1 MSFSIALPL
10 SGYGG
15 WKYLKRTEEAQ
26 MQRMQADPVMQRD
39 EAYFREKIGSVTTA
53 DQLVSDKRLL
63 RVALGAYGLSDDVNN
78 TFFIK
83 KVLQDGTLD
92 TTDLANKLTD
102 KNYAALSSAFGF
114 GDYTVPSTK
123 LSTFADDILARYEQ
137 RKFEEAVG
145 DSNGDYRIALYA
157 ERELPALAAKTLSGD
172 GKWFSIMGSPP
183 LREFFETAYGLPSS
197 FSTMDVDQQLVVLKE
212 KTDRMFGDSDVD
224 QFTTGDTLDKMVRQ
238 YLLRAEIAA
247 GASSYGSGSAALQIL
262 QAGQSSLASL
272 MAR

>member
-15 WKYLKRTEEAQ
+15 WKFLRRTEEAQ
-26 MQRMQADPVMQRD
+26 MQRMQADPIMQRD

-63 RVALGAYGLSDDVNN
+63 RVALGAYGLSGDVNN
-78 TFFIK
+78 TYFIK

-92 TTDLANKLTD
+92 TGDLANRLTD

-114 GDYTVPSTK
+114 GDYSVPATQV
-123 LSTFADDILARYEQ
+123 STFADDILARYEQ

-157 ERELPALAAKTLSGD
+157 ERELPALAAKTLSED
-172 GKWFSIMGSPP
+172 GKWFSIMGSAP
-183 LREFFETAYGLPSS
+183 LREFFETAFGLPSS
-197 FSTMDVDQQLVVLKE
+197 FSGMDVDQQLVVLKD
-212 KTDRMFGDSDVD
+212 KSDRLFGTSDVSD
-224 QFTTGDTLDKMVRQ
+224 FTSGATLDKLVRQ

-247 GASSYGSGSAALQIL
+247 GSASAGSGSAALQVL
-262 QAGQSSLASL
+262 QAGQSSLAAL
-272 MAR
+272 LAR